1 MCAARGRAVARFA
14 RLTADPAPPLP
25 HPHHHPRAAQ
35 AREQLSRERVIAGAE
50 LKLLHEELKFC
61 YHKAGVN
68 HYVDCKP
75 LVEAIAAKSR
85 TRTPYWG
92 MPGAPSR
99 EW

>member
-1 MCAARGRAVARFA
+1 MC
-14 RLTADPAPPLP
+14 
-25 HPHHHPRAAQ
+25 HPRTTSRAAQ
-35 AREQLSRERVIAGAE
+35 ARQQLSRERVVAGAE
-50 LKLLHEELKFC
+50 LKLLHEQLKFC
-61 YHKAGVN
+61 YHQAGVN

-92 MPGAPSR
+92 MPSAPSR

>member
-1 MCAARGRAVARFA
+1 VAS
-14 RLTADPAPPLP
+14 D
-25 HPHHHPRAAQ
+25 
-35 AREQLSRERVIAGAE
+35 ERVIAGAE